1 MGRALEVVAGFVT
14 NPGATLTTVTTSG
27 GGTNIIRG
35 TDTTQ
40 GTWLLSTWSFAATAG
55 ELRITSPRLHDQV
68 QGIRNRVTA
77 AFVGPLAPG
86 HINGG
91 FAQRLY
97 AQDNLTIQQSGGG
110 AEIDLAA
117 LLIGYDNLAGVAG
130 RFIDQPTLQKSGVN
144 ILTAE
149 VTVTAVTTGLWGG
162 AVAINSS
169 FDTLIANTD
178 YAVVGGM
185 TDTRGLA
192 VGITAVDFGNLRC
205 AFPAEPSL
213 RNITQNWFQIL
224 SDAFAAY
231 NSTAAAAYIPVFNSA
246 NKSSTL
252 VDVTTNGAGGTY
264 TINIELVQLAPNSVP
279 AYASPTAAGQQ
290 PGQ

>member
-1 MGRALEVVAGFVT
+1 MGRALEVVAGYAT
-14 NPGATLTTVTTSG
+14 NPGSTLTTLTTSG

-40 GTWLLSTWSFAATAG
+40 GTWLLSTWAFVGTAG

-68 QGIRNRVTA
+68 QGIRNRITA
-77 AFVGPLAPG
+77 AAVMNLAPG
-86 HINGG
+86 ILNGG

-97 AQDNLTIQQSGGG
+97 AQDNLTIQISGDAG
-110 AEIDLAA
+110 AIDLGA

-178 YAVVGGM
+178 YALVGGM

-192 VGITAVDFGNLRC
+192 VGITAVDFGNLRV
-205 AFPAEPSL
+205 AFPAEPSF
-213 RNITQNWFQIL
+213 RNLTQNWFQAL
-224 SDAFAAY
+224 SEAFAAY
-231 NSTAAAAYIPVFNSA
+231 NSQSAAAYIPVFNSA

-252 VDVTTNGAGGTY
+252 IDVATNGSGGTY
-264 TINIELVQLAPNSVP
+264 TINLELVQLAPNSVQP
-279 AYASPTAAGQQ
+279 YVAPTAAGQQ
-290 PGQ
+290 PGT

>member
-1 MGRALEVVAGFVT
+1 MGRALEIIAGFAT

-27 GGTNIIRG
+27 GGSNVIRG
-35 TDTTQ
+35 TDTTK

-55 ELRITSPRLHDQV
+55 ELRITSPRLHDQA
-68 QGIRNRVTA
+68 QCIRNRVTA
-77 AFVGPLAPG
+77 ALSGPLTPG
-86 HINGG
+86 FLNGG

-110 AEIDLAA
+110 AELDLAA
-117 LLIGYDNLAGVAG
+117 LLVGYDDLAGVSG
-130 RFIDQPTLQKSGVN
+130 RFIDHQTLRKAGVN

-149 VTVTAVTTGLWGG
+149 VTVTAVATGLWGG

-178 YAVVGGM
+178 YALIGGM

-192 VGITAVDFGNLRC
+192 VGVTAVDFGNLRC

-213 RNITQNWFQIL
+213 RSLTQNWFEAL
-224 SDAFAAY
+224 SLAFEAPPG
-231 NSTAAAAYIPVFNSA
+231 NSGAAYIPVFNSA
-246 NKSSTL
+246 NKSTTL
-252 VDVTTNGAGGTY
+252 IDVTTNGAGGTY
-264 TINIELVQLAPNSVP
+264 TINLELVQLAPGSVP
-279 AYASPTAAGQQ
+279 AFTPPTQAGIQ